1 MSTRGYHHN
10 SPKTGGI
17 MSIAH
22 CKAKAK
28 YSAFHALHQSCIGV
42 DVHANLIVGV
52 YQRAQFGKT
61 TIEEQYWNSDAIK
74 SSLKKFAL
82 WCKSLAPEIIIME
95 STGVYWQSLYE
106 QLELVGF
113 TSEQLVVVNAR
124 DVKNRRGSKTD
135 RSDAVHLAEVARQGN
150 YRSSFVPRKDI
161 RELRCISRA
170 YSQLKNQRKSLV
182 NVLHK
187 QLCQVGCRAS
197 SVFSDIRGKMAT
209 KILDAL
215 IDGYEGDEL
224 LKKVKEICKNSRG
237 RLKASPKEIVE
248 ALDADMESKVW
259 FSIRKIIEHIRY
271 LDKEL
276 EEHLDKLREETKPY
290 KSTLDLL
297 MTIPSV
303 KEITAIGIVC
313 ELGDDLSAFES
324 VRKFSRWIGLAPG
337 NNESAGKRYSGK
349 ITPGNKYLKTL
360 LVEAASGI
368 GLSKTGYL
376 KEVHQR
382 LKERRGTKRA
392 NVAIAHKLCR
402 IIYSVLKNKTA
413 YVELYKPVLKD
424 HRLEKAVHA
433 VAGLRTVGYACDD
446 ITVEDIETG
455 MTSVIF
461 GANKSKLTSNSQLV
475 T

>member
-1 MSTRGYHHN
+1 
-10 SPKTGGI
+10 
-17 MSIAH
+17 
-22 CKAKAK
+22 
-28 YSAFHALHQSCIGV
+28 
-42 DVHANLIVGV
+42 
-52 YQRAQFGKT
+52 
-61 TIEEQYWNSDAIK
+61 
-74 SSLKKFAL
+74 
-82 WCKSLAPEIIIME
+82 
-95 STGVYWQSLYE
+95 
-106 QLELVGF
+106 
-113 TSEQLVVVNAR
+113 
-124 DVKNRRGSKTD
+124 
-135 RSDAVHLAEVARQGN
+135 
-150 YRSSFVPRKDI
+150 
-161 RELRCISRA
+161 
-170 YSQLKNQRKSLV
+170 
-182 NVLHK
+182 
-187 QLCQVGCRAS
+187 
-197 SVFSDIRGKMAT
+197 
-209 KILDAL
+209 
-215 IDGYEGDEL
+215 
-224 LKKVKEICKNSRG
+224 
-237 RLKASPKEIVE
+237 
-248 ALDADMESKVW
+248 
-259 FSIRKIIEHIRY
+259 
-271 LDKEL
+271 
-276 EEHLDKLREETKPY
+276 
-290 KSTLDLL
+290 